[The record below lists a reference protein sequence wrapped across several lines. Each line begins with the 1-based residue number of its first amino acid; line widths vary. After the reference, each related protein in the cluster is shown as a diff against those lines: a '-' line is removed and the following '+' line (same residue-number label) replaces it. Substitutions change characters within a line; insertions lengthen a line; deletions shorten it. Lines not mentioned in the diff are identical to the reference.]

1 MLTGARSLWRRARSS
16 GLTRPL
22 LESLDRAWW
31 ARTIRRADIVD
42 LEAVAAQLGRPITAS
57 AAIRQY
63 VRGGFRRG
71 FSLNPLMMER
81 TVSRQLPDPD
91 RVPALYAYLVNDRA
105 RLDVSPHWD
114 APALAAEYPDAL
126 NDPAG
131 PLGFAW
137 RRARREGTIDLGRD
151 GESVRVAWSSVS
163 DALRT
168 RPSSAPTADSAA
180 DLFVCVIGTDEID
193 ADEALRLAAATGA
206 RLDMHVDIVL
216 RGSPT
221 HETARQAQLL
231 PLYTRNLS
239 VRMEHA
245 SADAHPPTA
254 LRAGATV
261 FRGAASEISAA
272 DLALLARAA
281 AAGPVA
287 ALWLAPDGTIA
298 SAGRARVGGEDRAIL
313 VGHPAEDARRVGAEI
328 AGVALDSPARAWPAG
343 ARPYGP
349 GRTLTGITVRAE
361 RSVLTLSA
369 DVSASPLDMDEL
381 LRPAGFAL
389 ADPTLSGELRR
400 VSPGAGGIRQRWAI
414 KTAAPAGRAGE
425 AWGDTH
431 FARGIA
437 FALERAGAEVVV
449 DAHPA
454 ADRSTTLFDDVTLVI
469 RGPRRIT
476 PPRHGR
482 RILWIISHPDEITAE
497 ELADF
502 DVVFA
507 ASTDWARRASERFG
521 VPIHP
526 LLQCTDIT
534 RFRPSGAPRTT
545 EIVFVGTA
553 RGIPREVVVEPLA
566 AGVPVRV
573 YGPDWRG
580 YIPGSAIAATGIANE
595 DLPALYESASVV
607 LNDHWPA
614 MRREGFISNRL
625 YDVVAAGGRA
635 ISDDVAGIADVFGPA
650 VRTYADREHLIQLLT
665 GDLEIAFA
673 DTAGIARAAD
683 RVRREDSFDARAEH
697 LLRSAR

>member
-1 MLTGARSLWRRARSS
+1 MLTGVRSLWRRARASR
-16 GLTRPL
+16 LTRPL
-22 LESLDRAWW
+22 LEFFDRAWW
-31 ARTIRRADIVD
+31 ARTIRRAGIVD
-42 LEAVAAQLGRPITAS
+42 LDAVAAQVGRPIS
-57 AAIRQY
+57 PSSAIRRY

-114 APALAAEYPDAL
+114 APALAAEHPAAL

-137 RRARREGTIDLGRD
+137 RRARREGAIDLGRD
-151 GESVRVAWSSVS
+151 GEPMRVAWSSVL

-168 RPSSAPTADSAA
+168 RPLTTPTAEFTA
-180 DLFVCVIGTDEID
+180 DLFVCVVDTDEID

-206 RLDMHVDIVL
+206 RLDMQVDTVL
-216 RGSPT
+216 QGSPT

-239 VRMEHA
+239 VRVGR
-245 SADAHPPTA
+245 ADDDAYPPRA
-254 LRAGATV
+254 LREGATL
-261 FRGAASEISAA
+261 FRGAASEIRAA

-281 AAGPVA
+281 TAGPVA

-298 SAGRARVGGEDRAIL
+298 SAGRAQVGGENRAVL
-313 VGHPAEDARRVGAEI
+313 VGHPVEDARRIGAEI
-328 AGVALDSPARAWPAG
+328 AGVALDSPALAWPAG
-343 ARPYGP
+343 ARPHGP

-361 RSVLTLSA
+361 RSVPTAREDGVAPAA
-369 DVSASPLDMDEL
+369 DLDEL

-389 ADPTLSGELRR
+389 ADPTLSGMLRR
-400 VSPGAGGIRQRWAI
+400 VSPGASGIRQRWAI

-437 FALERAGAEVVV
+437 SALERADAEAVV
-449 DAHPA
+449 DAYPA
-454 ADRSTTLFDDVTLVI
+454 ADRSSTIFDDVTLVI
-469 RGPRRIT
+469 RGPRRIA

-482 RILWIISHPDEITAE
+482 RILWIISHPDEITAA
-497 ELADF
+497 ELGDF

-507 ASTDWARRASERFG
+507 ASTEWARRASARFG

-526 LLQCTDIT
+526 LLQCTDTT
-534 RFRPSGAPRTT
+534 RFRPRGASRTT
-545 EIVFVGTA
+545 DIVFVGTA
-553 RGIPREVVVEPLA
+553 RGIPREVVVEPIA

-580 YIPGSAIAATGIANE
+580 YIPGSAIAATGISNE

-614 MRREGFISNRL
+614 MRRAGFISNRL

-650 VRTYADREHLIQLLT
+650 VRTYADREDLIQLLT
-665 GDLEIAFA
+665 GDLEITFA
-673 DTAGIARAAD
+673 DTAGIASAAD
-683 RVRREDSFDARAEH
+683 RVRREDSFDARAEQ